1 MCTHTFLGVKRLFIM
16 FFKGSSD
23 YQKNLPAVTVFSGS
37 FLLFLLQPLTG
48 RTLLPFFGGGASV
61 WMVCL
66 AVYQTLLLI
75 GYGYAHFIA
84 QRESS
89 HPARF
94 QRLHL
99 GLLGVSI
106 VWTMLVIAL
115 RPVLGNLFGASQEPM
130 LEVLFCVL
138 LVVGLPYTLLSANA
152 SLVQSWVSQNQGGGQ
167 RSEVGEEQSTSAF
180 ADKASADRVAV
191 GSGQEQPT
199 SHVPSPKSDVYRLYA
214 VSNLGSFCGLL
225 IYPFLLEPFVPLTLQ
240 WGLFILGLAGYVA
253 LLAKLAR
260 ETEGSQT
267 LSREDVGRGTWDVQ
281 HFRTLELS
289 NFRTVTR
296 TFLWLLL
303 PATTSCLL
311 NAVTAHL
318 SIDVT
323 PMPLIWVILLSAFL
337 LSYVIGFSAWA
348 HKGRLV
354 LFVGAGLALFGAAYA
369 RGLWGTGSLIPNLSA
384 GVGLLLFI
392 GSLLHGWLYEL
403 RPPAEKL
410 TRYYLFIAMGG
421 AAGGLAS
428 ALLPPLVFTQ
438 VWEYPLILAFC
449 AGLIAWRFF
458 TRYRLLLA
466 CCSIVVW
473 VIFAQA
479 TQRKNDTRVLARSR
493 NFYGCLWV
501 TQVVSREATRQIP
514 VHYLWCGQTTHGK
527 QIRTPEGYRQPTT
540 YFGPTGGGIAFG
552 AHPRYQQG
560 LPITCGVVGLG
571 AGTLAT
577 YGRKGDLFR
586 FYEINQQ
593 MIDIA
598 TNSSLFTF
606 LPTSPAA
613 IDLILGD
620 ARRMLERE
628 RDNHQ
633 QNPKRDPRYDL
644 LIIDAYNGDAV
655 PYHLTTR
662 EAFQLYFDRLKP
674 EGMLAVHISNWH
686 IDLLPACKAVA
697 ADLKVFAYGAFGYPD
712 SALTTTSIWVFM
724 TRQPLSYR
732 YPGRPDKI
740 KDIKWSEVKDIR
752 TLTDERG
759 SLMTLLR

>member
-1 MCTHTFLGVKRLFIM
+1 M
-16 FFKGSSD
+16 FFKGSSG
-23 YQKNLPAVTVFSGS
+23 YQNNLPTLTVFAGS

-66 AVYQTLLLI
+66 AVYQTLLLV

-84 QRESS
+84 RREPSRRS
-89 HPARF
+89 RF

-99 GLLGVSI
+99 WLLVGSI
-106 VWTMLVIAL
+106 AWTTLMIAL
-115 RPVLGNLFGASQEPM
+115 RPVLRKLFGASEEPM
-130 LEVLFCVL
+130 FEVLFCVL
-138 LVVGLPYTLLSANA
+138 LVVGLPYILLSANA
-152 SLVQSWVSQNQGGGQ
+152 SLVQSWVSQGEGGDSREEGGDNKAITQ
-167 RSEVGEEQSTSAF
+167 SGSLEQSGNHSTNVESASGN
-180 ADKASADRVAV
+180 KAI
-191 GSGQEQPT
+191 PN
-199 SHVPSPKSDVYRLYA
+199 VYRLYA

-225 IYPFLLEPFVPLTLQ
+225 IYPFLLEPFVPLTVQ

-253 LLAKLAR
+253 LLAKLQKS
-260 ETEGSQT
+260 E
-267 LSREDVGRGTWDVQ
+267 VGGQRSEVGDERSTSHVAD
-281 HFRTLELS
+281 
-289 NFRTVTR
+289 TVNKT
-296 TFLWLLL
+296 TPISDLCPPTSVLLLWLLL
-303 PATTSCLL
+303 PATSSCLL
-311 NAVTAHL
+311 NAITAHL

-354 LFVGAGLALFGAAYA
+354 LFLGAGLALFGAAYA

-384 GVGLLLFI
+384 GVALLFFI

-410 TRYYLFIAMGG
+410 TRYYLFLALGG
-421 AAGGLAS
+421 ALGGLAS

-449 AGLIAWRFF
+449 AGLVAWRFF

-473 VIFAQA
+473 VLFAQA
-479 TQRKNDTRVLARSR
+479 KQRKNDTRVLARSR

-501 TQVVSREATRQIP
+501 TRVVSREATRQIP

-527 QIRTPEGYRQPTT
+527 QILTPEGYRLPTT

-552 AHPRYQQG
+552 AHPRVQQG

-586 FYEINQQ
+586 FYEINSQVV
-593 MIDIA
+593 DIA
-598 TNSSLFTF
+598 TNNTLFTF

-662 EAFQLYFDRLKP
+662 EAFQLYFDRLAP
-674 EGMLAVHISNWH
+674 DGMLAVHISNWH
-686 IDLLPACKAVA
+686 IDLLPVCKSVA

-732 YPGRPDKI
+732 YPGRADKI
-740 KDIKWSEVKDIR
+740 KDINWSEVKDIR

>member
-1 MCTHTFLGVKRLFIM
+1 MFLKD
-16 FFKGSSD
+16 SSG
-23 YQKNLPAVTVFSGS
+23 YQKNLPAVTVFCGS

-48 RTLLPFFGGGASV
+48 RTLLPFFGGSASV

-66 AVYQTLLLI
+66 AVYQMLLLA
-75 GYGYAHFIA
+75 GYGYAHVIA
-84 QRESS
+84 QRGLFKGF
-89 HPARF
+89 RWKN
-94 QRLHL
+94 LHL
-99 GLLGVSI
+99 GFLVSSI
-106 VWTMLVIAL
+106 VWTLLVVAV
-115 RPVLGNLFGASQEPM
+115 RPWLKNLLGNSDLPI
-130 LEVLFCVL
+130 LEVLFAVL
-138 LVVGLPYTLLSANA
+138 LFAGLPYIFLSANA
-152 SLVQSWVSQNQGGGQ
+152 SLVQSWVAQGNNARQN
-167 RSEVGEEQSTSAF
+167 
-180 ADKASADRVAV
+180 
-191 GSGQEQPT
+191 
-199 SHVPSPKSDVYRLYA
+199 VYKLYA
-214 VSNLGSFCGLL
+214 VSNLGSFGGLL
-225 IYPFLLEPFVPLTLQ
+225 IYPFLFEPFIPLTWQ
-240 WGLFILGLAGYVA
+240 WGLFILCLAGYVA

-260 ETEGSQT
+260 ETGKEKCANAEFCECANDEKIQQPSNIPVFPH
-267 LSREDVGRGTWDVQ
+267 SRIRA
-281 HFRTLELS
+281 
-289 NFRTVTR
+289 
-296 TFLWLLL
+296 FLWLLL

-323 PMPLIWVILLSAFL
+323 PMPLIWVALLSAFL

-348 HKGRLV
+348 LKIRWLCF
-354 LFVGAGLALFGAAYA
+354 LGAGLALFGAAYA

-384 GVGLLLFI
+384 GVALLLFV
-392 GSLLHGWLYEL
+392 GALLHGWLYEL
-403 RPPAEKL
+403 RPVPEKL

-428 ALLPPLVFTQ
+428 ALLPPLLFNQ
-438 VWEYPLILAFC
+438 VWEYPLILALC
-449 AGLIAWRFF
+449 AGLVAWRFF

-473 VIFAQA
+473 VLFAQA
-479 TQRKNDTRVLARSR
+479 TQRKHDTRVLVRYR

-501 TQVVSREATRQIP
+501 TQTLSREVTRQTP

-527 QIRTPEGYRQPTT
+527 QIRTPQGYRLPTT

-560 LPITCGVVGLG
+560 LPITCGVIGLG

-577 YGRKGDLFR
+577 YGRSGDLFR
-586 FYEINQQ
+586 FYEINPQV
-593 MIDIA
+593 IDIA
-598 TNSSLFTF
+598 TNQALFTF
-606 LPTSPAA
+606 LPTSKAT

-620 ARRMLERE
+620 ARRMLEQE
-628 RDNHQ
+628 RANNQ
-633 QNPKRDPRYDL
+633 QNPKMDPRYDL

-662 EAFQLYFDRLKP
+662 EAFQLYFDRLAP

-686 IDLLPACKAVA
+686 VDLLPVCKSVA

-732 YPGRPDKI
+732 FPGRSVKI
-740 KDIKWSEVKDIR
+740 KDINWEEVKDIR
-752 TLTDERG
+752 ALTDERG
-759 SLMTLLR
+759 SLLTVLR

>member
-1 MCTHTFLGVKRLFIM
+1 MFVKEFP
-16 FFKGSSD
+16 G
-23 YQKNLPAVTVFSGS
+23 YQKNLPALTVFSGS
-37 FLLFLLQPLTG
+37 FLLFFLQPLTG

-66 AVYQTLLLI
+66 AVYQTLLLV

-84 QRESS
+84 RRG
-89 HPARF
+89 HLHAARF

-99 GLLGVSI
+99 WLLGGSI
-106 VWTMLVIAL
+106 AWTTLIIAL
-115 RPVLGNLFGASQEPM
+115 RPVLRNLFGASEEPM

-152 SLVQSWVSQNQGGGQ
+152 SLVQSWVSQKEGGGR
-167 RSEVGEEQSTSAF
+167 RSEVGGPANKAITQSGNNAI
-180 ADKASADRVAV
+180 
-191 GSGQEQPT
+191 PN
-199 SHVPSPKSDVYRLYA
+199 VYQLYA

-253 LLAKLAR
+253 LLAKVAKG
-260 ETEGSQT
+260 TEVRRQKSEVGEDGFECSTSNIQQPST
-267 LSREDVGRGTWDVQ
+267 LPPSDLRPPSSI
-281 HFRTLELS
+281 LP
-289 NFRTVTR
+289 
-296 TFLWLLL
+296 LWLLL

-311 NAVTAHL
+311 NATTAYL

-323 PMPLIWVILLSAFL
+323 PMPLIWVALLSAFL
-337 LSYVIGFSAWA
+337 LSYVIGFSPWA
-348 HKGRLV
+348 HKARPL
-354 LFVGAGLALFGAAYA
+354 LFLGAGLALFGAAYA
-369 RGLWGTGSLIPNLSA
+369 RGFWGTGSFIPNLAA
-384 GVGLLLFI
+384 GVALLLFI

-403 RPPAEKL
+403 RPDSKHL
-410 TRYYLFIAMGG
+410 TRYYLFIALGG
-421 AAGGLAS
+421 AIGGLTS
-428 ALLPPLVFTQ
+428 ALLPPLIFTQ
-438 VWEYPLILAFC
+438 VLEYPLILALC
-449 AGLIAWRFF
+449 AALVAWRYFKK
-458 TRYRLLLA
+458 YRLPLA
-466 CCSIVVW
+466 LTSMVVW
-473 VIFAQA
+473 ICFAQV
-479 TQRKNDTRVLARSR
+479 TQRKNDTQILARSR

-501 TQVVSREATRQIP
+501 TRVITQEATQKLP

-527 QIRTPEGYRQPTT
+527 QIRKPEGYRLPTT
-540 YFGPTGGGIAFG
+540 YYGPTGGGIAFG

-586 FYEINQQ
+586 FYEINPDV
-593 MIDIA
+593 IALA
-598 TNSSLFTF
+598 TNTSLFTF
-606 LPTSPAA
+606 LPTSPAM
-613 IDLILGD
+613 IDLISGD

-628 RDNHQ
+628 RANHQ
-633 QNPKRDPRYDL
+633 QNPKQDPRYDL

-655 PYHLTTR
+655 PYHLATC

-697 ADLKVFAYGAFGYPD
+697 ADLKVFTYGAMGYPD
-712 SALTTTSIWVFM
+712 SSLTTTSIWVFM

-732 YPGRPDKI
+732 FPGRSDKI
-740 KDIKWSEVKDIR
+740 KDVNWSEVKDIR
-752 TLTDERG
+752 TLADERG